1 MKALLTRAG
10 LSSKLDDSGQSVGR
24 RYARTDEQGIP
35 YAFTIDHETLKDN
48 TITMREMD
56 TMKQIRLP
64 IAEAAGTLMDLTSNR
79 HTWAEMLAKY
89 PNVEASAEEKE

>member
-1 MKALLTRAG
+1 
-10 LSSKLDDSGQSVGR
+10 
-24 RYARTDEQGIP
+24 
-35 YAFTIDHETLKDN
+35 
-48 TITMREMD
+48 
-56 TMKQIRLP
+56 LP

>member
-56 TMKQIRLP
+56 TMK
-64 IAEAAGTLMDLTSNR
+64 
-79 HTWAEMLAKY
+79 
-89 PNVEASAEEKE
+89 